1 MTSDIFEASEGLPTS
16 THVYDP
22 FEIQWT
28 LTAAGNEG
36 GTPTVA
42 LFFSTLVAALFIVT
56 GTVDQVL
63 AVVAFFFVVN
73 YAISFGVVFLLRRRE
88 TDRERPYRAWGY
100 PWTTGF
106 SLLGSIAFLGGAVA
120 SDTRNSIYA
129 LILLAAS
136 YPAFRLSK
144 LLSERQ

>member
-1 MTSDIFEASEGLPTS
+1 MLG
-16 THVYDP
+16 
-22 FEIQWT
+22 
-28 LTAAGNEG
+28 
-36 GTPTVA
+36 
-42 LFFSTLVAALFIVT
+42 
-56 GTVDQVL
+56 
-63 AVVAFFFVVN
+63 VVAFFFVVN

-88 TDRERPYRAWGY
+88 PDRERPYRAWGY

-106 SLLGSIAFLGGAVA
+106 SLLGSLAFLGGAVA

-129 LILLAAS
+129 LLLLAAS